1 VGAALTLLWAAFALL
16 QFPSGV
22 LADRFGERPVML
34 VSMGLTAVGSL
45 LVAAAPSF
53 GWFLL
58 AVVALGVGTGLYFAV
73 GTAFLSRRVEGLGRA
88 FGIHSMGAPLAGL
101 VLPVVATAVV
111 LRYDWRAGVAIGA
124 VVAAL
129 AFGLVLGVVGETPPT
144 APDLS
149 LRKRLHPSG
158 VLELLRRP
166 GVAFT
171 TLVAVLAVYVF
182 QSFVSFFP
190 TFLRE
195 YHGLSQG
202 EASFAFGVG
211 FVVIAV
217 GLPVVGTLADR
228 YGTVAGLAVPF
239 SLTAVGFTV
248 LLLGSGSLL
257 VYAGIV
263 VVGAGVTWGGPLQSR
278 LVGMFDASERGS
290 GFGMARTVYVL
301 LGSVGNVVTGTL
313 AERRG
318 WVVAYGVVVVLMVVG
333 VGLVV
338 GRRVVQPG

>member
-1 VGAALTLLWAAFALL
+1 MIP
-16 QFPSGV
+16 PSTT
-22 LADRFGERPVML
+22 RSCPVTNPD
-34 VSMGLTAVGSL
+34 SS
-45 LVAAAPSF
+45 
-53 GWFLL
+53 
-58 AVVALGVGTGLYFAV
+58 
-73 GTAFLSRRVEGLGRA
+73 LSRNSA
-88 FGIHSMGAPLAGL
+88 AS
-101 VLPVVATAVV
+101 ATASGYPGRLAQLVGVCHSIPGDGVADDRRACGVVRFPDSRRPADVVV
-111 LRYDWRAGVAIGA
+111 LHRGPLD
-124 VVAAL
+124 
-129 AFGLVLGVVGETPPT
+129 LGVVGETPPT

-171 TLVAVLAVYVF
+171 TLVAVLAMYVF